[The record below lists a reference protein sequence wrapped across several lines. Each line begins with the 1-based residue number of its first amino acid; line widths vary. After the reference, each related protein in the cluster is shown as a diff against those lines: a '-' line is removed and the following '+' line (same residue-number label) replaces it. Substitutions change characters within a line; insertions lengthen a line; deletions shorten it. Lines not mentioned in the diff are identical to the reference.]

1 MAKIQFTPGT
11 VQDALMEAVQSEEEP
26 FVFFDH
32 VKDVQSLRDAQYLT
46 DDKGFELVMDNGQK
60 FIVRIQE
67 HHR

>member
-1 MAKIQFTPGT
+1 
-11 VQDALMEAVQSEEEP
+11 MEAVQSSEET
-26 FVFFDH
+26 FTFFDH